1 MPTDEELLRQKIWP
15 VPRPIQLETPLF
27 PERGL
32 RAAAVDDPLGLTST
46 RDLFDVDG
54 EGLTVAVLDT
64 GLRDTHVDFVGRVV
78 AQRNFTPDNGGDP
91 DDAEDGHG
99 HGTHIAGLIAAG
111 GVHWGVAPKAGLV
124 PVKVLQNEGDQD
136 IFAKVNEGLG
146 WVLDT
151 AADHGTRLVVLAL
164 GDGES
169 HVSDLS
175 FVQTSIHTRIQELT
189 ERKIP
194 VVAAAGNGYFRLES
208 QQGMA
213 FPAVL
218 REVVSVG
225 AVYSSSLGSQ
235 KYSDGGIAFSTGRD
249 RFIPFSQRLHETLS
263 PDPQT
268 GVFAPGAKLVSSGI
282 VTDQG
287 QAGFD
292 GTSQAAAM
300 VAGILLLLQQYH
312 FRVTRRFPAVE
323 ELVRWVRDGGV
334 EIFDGDDED
343 DNVVNSQRAYR
354 RVDPRGAFRAM
365 RLHLEELAFLE
376 ARKSG
381 QTSASGI
388 PGVLNSVAAI

>member
-1 MPTDEELLRQKIWP
+1 MPTDEELLRQKVWP

-32 RAAAVDDPLGLTST
+32 RAAAVDDPLGLTNT

-64 GLRDTHVDFVGRVV
+64 GLRDSHEDFEGRVI
-78 AQRNFTPDNGGDP
+78 AQRNFTPDNGGNR

-136 IFAKVNEGLG
+136 LFAKVNDGLG
-146 WVLDT
+146 WVRET
-151 AADHGTRLVVLAL
+151 AADHGIRLVVLAL
-164 GDGES
+164 GDGKN

-175 FVQTSIHTRIQELT
+175 FVQTSIHDRLQELT
-189 ERKIP
+189 EEGIP
-194 VVAAAGNGYFRLES
+194 VVAAAGNGYFRLDS
-208 QQGMA
+208 QQGVA

-218 REVVSVG
+218 REAVSVG
-225 AVYSSSLGSQ
+225 AVYSSSLGRQ
-235 KYSDGGIAFSTGRD
+235 KYSDGGIAFSTGPD
-249 RFIPFSQRLHETLS
+249 RLTPFSQRLHETLS
-263 PDPQT
+263 PDSQT
-268 GVFAPGAKLVSSGI
+268 GVFAPGAKMVSSGI

-300 VAGILLLLQQYH
+300 VAGILLLMQQYH
-312 FRVTRRFPAVE
+312 FRVTQRFPTVE
-323 ELVRWVRDGGV
+323 ELVRWVRAGAV

-343 DNVVNSQRAYR
+343 DNVVNSRRAYR
-354 RVDPRGAFRAM
+354 RIDPRGAFGAM
-365 RLHLEELAFLE
+365 RRHLEQIAFLE
-376 ARKSG
+376 ARNSG
-381 QTSASGI
+381 QAAASGL
-388 PGVLNSVAAI
+388 PQALESVTAI